1 MKNFL
6 NKAKLLMLVMGTCML
21 MACGHGMTI
30 GEQWG
35 KVVNHGFEFNAAT
48 DSDDIE
54 VLNYEYSKRKPSRD
68 QLLGVGGNRIA
79 QASHIYGGFPVGD
92 FIYMKWR
99 IRSTGEVFEDRVNL
113 RGRLPSDIT
122 DQQIYCVIDGKLLY
136 VFLISSETRKKIS
149 KDELDK
155 YENLSD
161 KPIER
166 MLSKTLTFKHVRQI
180 YPDPITQLR

>member
-1 MKNFL
+1 MKLFL
-6 NKAKLLMLVMGTCML
+6 NKAKLLMLFMSTCML

-122 DQQIYCVIDGKLLY
+122 DHKIYCVIDGKQLY
-136 VFLISSETRKKIS
+136 VLLIPSSYFRNRVAT
-149 KDELDK
+149 DELNK
-155 YENLSD
+155 
-161 KPIER
+161 
-166 MLSKTLTFKHVRQI
+166 SKSEINNPLTKVLHSYILHRVRQI

>member
-6 NKAKLLMLVMGTCML
+6 NKAKLLMLFMSTCML

-35 KVVNHGFEFNAAT
+35 KVVNHGFEFNAKM
-48 DSDDIE
+48 DSPDVQ
-54 VLNYEYSKRKPSRD
+54 VLDYEYSTRKPSKEAY
-68 QLLGVGGNRIA
+68 LGIGGNRIS
-79 QASHIYGGFPVGD
+79 QQTGIYGGFPVGD

-113 RGRLPSDIT
+113 RGRLPSDIS
-122 DQQIYCVIDGKLLY
+122 DHKIYCVIDGKQLY
-136 VFLISSETRKKIS
+136 VLLIDSETRKKIS
-149 KDELDK
+149 KEEIDRYTAEATNPLGNVLRYTITRK
-155 YENLSD
+155 S
-161 KPIER
+161 
-166 MLSKTLTFKHVRQI
+166 VRQI